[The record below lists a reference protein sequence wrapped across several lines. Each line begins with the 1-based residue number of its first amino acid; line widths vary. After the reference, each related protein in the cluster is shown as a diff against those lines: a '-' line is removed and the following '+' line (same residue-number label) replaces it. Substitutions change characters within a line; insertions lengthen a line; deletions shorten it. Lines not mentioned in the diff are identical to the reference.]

1 MCAPQRH
8 HHHLLLLLQLF
19 DVLHHM
25 HSLQT
30 SLTLCTKSFN
40 VPAVLA
46 RRLQRCYFQAARGC
60 HRDLGFSCGICYM
73 FFIVTLCTPARCE
86 AATPATIYIPNPPSE
101 CRIPRL
107 CCCKRLVVLDVEA
120 ARCFTSTAC
129 LEALRVVLCAHVR
142 RMLYKRPVE
151 PCLDVVFG

>member
-1 MCAPQRH
+1 MSQQYWQDACNAAISRQRE
-8 HHHLLLLLQLF
+8 
-19 DVLHHM
+19 DVTVTWGSVVVIH
-25 HSLQT
+25 
-30 SLTLCTKSFN
+30 
-40 VPAVLA
+40 
-46 RRLQRCYFQAARGC
+46 Y
-60 HRDLGFSCGICYM
+60 CYM